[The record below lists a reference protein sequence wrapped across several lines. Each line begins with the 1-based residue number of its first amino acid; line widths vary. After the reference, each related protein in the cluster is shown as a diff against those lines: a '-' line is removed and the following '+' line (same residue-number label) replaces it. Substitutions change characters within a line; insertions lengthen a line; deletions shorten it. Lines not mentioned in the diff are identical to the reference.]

1 MAGKRA
7 QDIKKKT
14 YPEFLREIGRPTEDI
29 IPLGFRFD
37 RDSCTH
43 SFHFKL
49 MDAHLE
55 HVLLDCVREKAV
67 ACVPRVNADKCREI
81 AKELGGEE
89 FSVTLML

>member
-1 MAGKRA
+1 MAVKRA

-14 YPEFLREIGRPTEDI
+14 YPEFLRENGRPTEDI

-37 RDSCTH
+37 RDSRTH
-43 SFHFKL
+43 SFHFEL
-49 MDAHLE
+49 MDAHLG
-55 HVLLDCVREKAV
+55 HILFDCVREKAV

-81 AKELGGEE
+81 AKELEGEE

>member
-1 MAGKRA
+1 MAGKRL

-14 YPEFLREIGRPTEDI
+14 YTEFLRENGRPTEDI

-81 AKELGGEE
+81 AKKLGGEE
-89 FSVTLML
+89 FSVILML

>member
-1 MAGKRA
+1 MAVKRA

-14 YPEFLREIGRPTEDI
+14 YPEFLREIGRPTEAI
-29 IPLGFRFD
+29 IHLGFRFD
-37 RDSCTH
+37 RELRTH

-49 MDAHLE
+49 MDAHLG
-55 HVLLDCVREKAV
+55 HILFDCVREKAV

-81 AKELGGEE
+81 AKEVGGEE

>member
-1 MAGKRA
+1 MAVKRA

-14 YPEFLREIGRPTEDI
+14 YPEFLREIGQLTEDI

-37 RDSCTH
+37 RESRTH

-67 ACVPRVNADKCREI
+67 ACVPRVNADKFREI

>member
-7 QDIKKKT
+7 QEIKKKT

-37 RDSCTH
+37 QDSRTH

-49 MDAHLE
+49 MDAQLG
-55 HVLLDCVREKAV
+55 HVFFDCVREKAV
-67 ACVPRVNADKCREI
+67 VCLPRVNADKCREI

-89 FSVTLML
+89 FSVSLMF

>member
-1 MAGKRA
+1 MAVKSA

-67 ACVPRVNADKCREI
+67 VCVMRMDADKCREI
-81 AKELGGEE
+81 AKEVGGEE

>member
-14 YPEFLREIGRPTEDI
+14 YPEFLREIGQPTEDI

-37 RDSCTH
+37 RDSRTH

-49 MDAHLE
+49 MDAHLG
-55 HVLLDCVREKAV
+55 HILFDCVREKAV
-67 ACVPRVNADKCREI
+67 ACVLRVNADKCREI

>member
-14 YPEFLREIGRPTEDI
+14 YPEFLREIGQSTEDI
-29 IPLGFRFD
+29 ISLGFRFD
-37 RDSCTH
+37 RESRTH

-49 MDAHLE
+49 MDARLG
-55 HVLLDCVREKAV
+55 HVLFDCVREKAV
-67 ACVPRVNADKCREI
+67 VCVPRVNADKCREI
-81 AKELGGEE
+81 ANELGGEE

>member
-7 QDIKKKT
+7 QEIKKKT

-37 RDSCTH
+37 QDSRTH

-49 MDAHLE
+49 MDAHLG

-67 ACVPRVNADKCREI
+67 ACVPRVNANKCREI
-81 AKELGGEE
+81 AKKLGGEE
-89 FSVTLML
+89 FSVILML

>member
-1 MAGKRA
+1 MAVKRA

-14 YPEFLREIGRPTEDI
+14 YPEFLRENRRPTEDI

-37 RDSCTH
+37 RESRTN

-49 MDAHLE
+49 MDAHLG
-55 HVLLDCVREKAV
+55 HVFFDCVREKAV
-67 ACVPRVNADKCREI
+67 ACVLRMNADKCREI
-81 AKELGGEE
+81 AQELGGEE

>member
-1 MAGKRA
+1 MAIKRA
-7 QDIKKKT
+7 QNIKKKT

-37 RDSCTH
+37 RDSRTH

-49 MDAHLE
+49 MDAHLG
-55 HVLLDCVREKAV
+55 HVFFDCVREKAV
-67 ACVPRVNADKCREI
+67 VCVLRMNADKCREI

>member
-1 MAGKRA
+1 MAVKRA

>member
-1 MAGKRA
+1 MAVKRA
-7 QDIKKKT
+7 LDIKKKT
-14 YPEFLREIGRPTEDI
+14 YPEFLREIGQPTEDI

-37 RDSCTH
+37 RESRTH

-55 HVLLDCVREKAV
+55 HVLFDCVREKAV
-67 ACVPRVNADKCREI
+67 ACIPRANADQCREI

>member
-14 YPEFLREIGRPTEDI
+14 YPEFLREIGIPTEDI

-37 RDSCTH
+37 RDSRTH

-49 MDAHLE
+49 MDAYLGHILF
-55 HVLLDCVREKAV
+55 DCVREKAV
-67 ACVPRVNADKCREI
+67 VCIQRVNADKCREI

>member
-1 MAGKRA
+1 MAVKRA

-14 YPEFLREIGRPTEDI
+14 YPEFLREIGRPTEGI
-29 IPLGFRFD
+29 TPLGFRFD
-37 RDSCTH
+37 RESRIH

-49 MDAHLE
+49 MDAHFGHILF
-55 HVLLDCVREKAV
+55 DCVREKAV
-67 ACVPRVNADKCREI
+67 VCVLRMYADKCRDI

>member
-1 MAGKRA
+1 MAVKRA

-14 YPEFLREIGRPTEDI
+14 YTEFLREIGRPTEDI

-37 RDSCTH
+37 RETRTH

-49 MDAHLE
+49 MDAYLE
-55 HVLLDCVREKAV
+55 YVLFDCVRERAV
-67 ACVPRVNADKCREI
+67 VCVPRVNADKCREI

-89 FSVTLML
+89 FSLILML

>member
-1 MAGKRA
+1 MAVKRA

-29 IPLGFRFD
+29 IPLGFCFD
-37 RDSCTH
+37 RDSRTH

-49 MDAHLE
+49 MDAHLG

-81 AKELGGEE
+81 ANELGGEE

>member
-1 MAGKRA
+1 MAIKRA

-14 YPEFLREIGRPTEDI
+14 YPEFLREIGRPAEDI

-81 AKELGGEE
+81 AKKLGGEE
-89 FSVTLML
+89 FSVNLML

>member
-1 MAGKRA
+1 MAVKRA

-14 YPEFLREIGRPTEDI
+14 YPEFLRENGQPTEDI

-37 RDSCTH
+37 RESRTN

-49 MDAHLE
+49 MDAHLG
-55 HVLLDCVREKAV
+55 HVFFDCVRDKAV
-67 ACVPRVNADKCREI
+67 ACVPQVNADKCREI

-89 FSVTLML
+89 FSLTLML

>member
-1 MAGKRA
+1 MAVKRA

-49 MDAHLE
+49 MDAHLG
-55 HVLLDCVREKAV
+55 HVLFDCVREKAV
-67 ACVPRVNADKCREI
+67 ACVPRVNEDKCREI